1 MRAQLAPGGR
11 HGRRV
16 QPTTSAAESRTTVLF
31 ALAANVTI
39 FLAKLVVGLVSGSKA
54 LLAEAAHSFADTLN
68 QLLMLLSLS
77 RSRRPPDAEHPFGH
91 GKESFFCAAL
101 LIFAGGAAF
110 SIAQGAL
117 GIAGVLGEHP
127 ILFGLAYAV
136 LGFSL
141 VAESIAF
148 GRAFRHVRRHAFRE
162 RQPLLDFVAE
172 TPNPTL
178 KVVLFEDGAAVVGV
192 LIALAGVL
200 AVDVT
205 GQLVWDGVAAV
216 AVGVLLAVTAFVLAR
231 DAKALLIGQ
240 AARPHEREAIEEAL
254 LRHEA
259 VESVAELLTMH
270 LGPERILVAARV
282 ELRDGLSTG
291 RIEAIAD
298 ELRAELGRHVPAAT
312 DLYLHPID
320 PRLALAEAG
329 SSDLNS
335 TKEDATC
342 RSGQSS

>member
-1 MRAQLAPGGR
+1 MRAPLAPPGS
-11 HGRRV
+11 HGRPA
-16 QPTTSAAESRTTVLF
+16 PTTSAAESRTTVLF

-39 FLAKLVVGLVSGSKA
+39 FLAKLAVGLVSGSKA
-54 LLAEAAHSFADTLN
+54 LLAEAAHSLADTVN

-91 GKESFFCAAL
+91 GKESFFWAFCAAL

-110 SIAQGAL
+110 SIAQGSL

-127 ILFGLAYAV
+127 ILFGPAYAV

-148 GRAFRHVRRHAFRE
+148 GRAFRHVRRHARRE

-200 AVDVT
+200 AVDLT
-205 GQLVWDGVAAV
+205 GELVWDGVAAV

-240 AARPHEREAIEEAL
+240 AARPHERRAIEKAL
-254 LRHEA
+254 LAHEA
-259 VESVAELLTMH
+259 VESVDELLTMH

-320 PRLALAEAG
+320 PRLAIADAG
-329 SSDLNS
+329 
-335 TKEDATC
+335 T
-342 RSGQSS
+342 